1 MGTENFKEQFDY
13 WRKAVEEEMQRL
25 VPSALEA
32 PVSLHAAMRHSLEA
46 GGKRLR
52 PVLVC
57 SVAET
62 FSEHSSPLPAAVA
75 VECLHTYTLIHD
87 DLPAMDNS
95 DLRRGQPT
103 CHKAFGEA
111 AAILA
116 GDALLTLAFEILATS
131 YADKPDL
138 CVSLISELAKASG
151 SLKLV
156 GGQMDDI
163 ENENKLI
170 DAATLRSINQKKTGA
185 LISASCVLGALIGG
199 ASKADVEIIRDFG
212 GYMGEA
218 FQLVDDI
225 LDHSGSEEETGKSA
239 GLDEANNKATLVS
252 LEGLEQAKSKV
263 IQLTNTAKGV
273 LQDSKGDT
281 VFLESLVDWLAN
293 RTT

>member
-1 MGTENFKEQFDY
+1 
-13 WRKAVEEEMQRL
+13 
-25 VPSALEA
+25 
-32 PVSLHAAMRHSLEA
+32 
-46 GGKRLR
+46 
-52 PVLVC
+52 
-57 SVAET
+57 
-62 FSEHSSPLPAAVA
+62 
-75 VECLHTYTLIHD
+75 
-87 DLPAMDNS
+87 
-95 DLRRGQPT
+95 
-103 CHKAFGEA
+103 
-111 AAILA
+111 
-116 GDALLTLAFEILATS
+116 
-131 YADKPDL
+131 
-138 CVSLISELAKASG
+138 
-151 SLKLV
+151 
-156 GGQMDDI
+156 MDDI